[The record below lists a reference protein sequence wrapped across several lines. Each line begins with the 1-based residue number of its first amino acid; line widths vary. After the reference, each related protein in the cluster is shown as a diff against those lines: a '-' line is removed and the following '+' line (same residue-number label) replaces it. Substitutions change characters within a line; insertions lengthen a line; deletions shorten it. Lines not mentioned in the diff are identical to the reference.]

1 MLFKCRCTV
10 SSGMQNSGGTSLF
23 VGMNVWYT
31 SICLRGPLALSIQGE
46 RAASTQIKR
55 STSFCIIFGVDA
67 TTPD

>member
-1 MLFKCRCTV
+1 MLFKCQFTV

-31 SICLRGPLALSIQGE
+31 SICLKGPLALSIQGE
-46 RAASTQIKR
+46 RAASTQSKW
-55 STSFCIIFGVDA
+55 STFFSIIFGVDA